1 MKKNIKFLVFLFVL
15 FSFCY
20 KVEALD
26 YQQGSLIPVNTSASV
41 NTEMF
46 YYQDFVFNNSLDS
59 KGNGNISFTSITN
72 NTDSKQSISIDLLL
86 FDESQ
91 KNIGYVTYCSTR
103 DISSD
108 YAGMMINSKASVPF
122 SISVNSKYFPK
133 DDDGI
138 THNSSEVKYIS
149 VLDDNKYCKVGGYD
163 KYLGLTFEEISK
175 GVVKADS
182 SEKVQLFEISSILEN
197 NGLMSI
203 IIMVL
208 VLVGIYIIIG
218 LILNALYKRMFAKTT
233 PLAYLPLTNLY
244 ICMKLA
250 FGNLVATIY
259 IIVYILSFAFTF
271 VNLNFLI
278 YIFSFITSIAFIVDI
293 IKLIT
298 KKYDLFYFE
307 PSVNNQSFNSGYQNN
322 SNYQSNNNFINNNFS
337 NDNNKFDDNS
347 QSTFVEGNGNEVLD
361 LSYNDTSDDL
371 FNNSNNMQQDSNNF
385 SNNISTG
392 SFNNDNLFD
401 NTNTMNNNLNNS
413 LNNNLNNSMNN
424 NLNNSMNN
432 NLNNT
437 NSNNSSDNDN
447 GESDLS
453 KFFR

>member
-1 MKKNIKFLVFLFVL
+1 MKKNVKFLVFLFVL

-20 KVEALD
+20 KVEALE
-26 YQQGSLIPVNTSASV
+26 YQQGALISVNTSASV

-163 KYLGLTFEEISK
+163 KYLGLTFEEISN
-175 GVVKADS
+175 GSVKADS
-182 SEKVQLFEISSILEN
+182 SEKVQLFDISSILEN
-197 NGLMSI
+197 SGLMAI

-208 VLVGIYIIIG
+208 VVVVIYIIIG

-250 FGNLVATIY
+250 FGNLVAMIY
-259 IIVYILSFAFTF
+259 IIVYILSFALTF
-271 VNLNFLI
+271 ININFLV
-278 YIFSFITSIAFIVDI
+278 YIFSFLSSLAFIVDI

-298 KKYDLFYFE
+298 KKYDLLYFE

-322 SNYQSNNNFINNNFS
+322 SNYQGNNNFINNSFS
-337 NDNNKFDDNS
+337 NENSNFNDNS
-347 QSTFVEGNGNEVLD
+347 QSTFVEGSGNEVLD

-392 SFNNDNLFD
+392 SFSNNNLLDDNNSNSPLNDNL
-401 NTNTMNNNLNNS
+401 NNNNNNS
-413 LNNNLNNSMNN
+413 DNS
-424 NLNNSMNN
+424 
-432 NLNNT
+432 
-437 NSNNSSDNDN
+437 N